1 MIEMSGVQT
10 VLGHEQASFRFE
22 RPAAF
27 LSCVLRSF
35 VVTVGAGLGVGFAQE
50 EDMLTVSGDADAEY
64 SAQFN
69 AIHEEAVTLA
79 LSEEFAAEPGVYAAR
94 ETDAEAA
101 AATQLIWEGS
111 GSTIW
116 QDGGEAGASP
126 WVDNA
131 VFENGNS
138 VLFDDSGQAGEVI
151 LEGAVAPGAMQVNAN
166 NAGGVSGTGS
176 AELEY
181 GYAFT
186 GTGSITD
193 YTDSNGNVHKTS
205 ITNEGTALL
214 VLDTRNTF
222 SGGVTLESGSSVYI
236 GCTHAAGSGAITMM
250 DNTKVIV
257 NYGTDDSEYRA
268 PSLDNR
274 LHITGHGTVSYGTA
288 SFGESTIPCDWRNV
302 SINGGVTGT
311 GTLELRGYTYSTKPR
326 LTSSS
331 QSIMYNYVSA
341 FSVNEQRVK
350 GSLTM
355 GDRFAGT
362 VYLKNEY
369 NHRDDSFKER
379 ENTERVLGGAVQL
392 TLVDDVFSEA
402 CINLTR
408 DTGNRTVG
416 SVFNY
421 LLGKIGETGMAQTS
435 DNILVL
441 SDNNRISLR
450 ALESDFIGSSWRYN
464 DTYIRFLGLTY
475 VATIFEEKYE
485 QADERWLARV
495 VTDSSTTLVLNG
507 DAGETHTFSGSMG
520 FSQSYTQASQGSIEL
535 ANSFNAGSGSLGT
548 TTLSLDKRG
557 GSTQYIHTAN
567 LVNLSLFGG
576 ELGFNHLTLQ
586 DNLYLSGDTK
596 LKLGVTGVGAMA
608 WTSISDTDYDTNTD
622 LTVPGNLEV
631 VTTPSS
637 DNSALPAVATV
648 YGSLN
653 LSLDSAVVFNIN
665 SVMLS
670 KDSAYA
676 LLDVNGEFSLYNTT
690 DITLQFNGVNLAT
703 QNYGSNKYY
712 LVSADNIVVNTNQ
725 ADSNAALIGR
735 TISLG
740 YGYYGRLDIT
750 QDGKYLYMNVVGDPR
765 RTWSGMQDSYI
776 WQDTTTPNAAN
787 SMWKE
792 NRAFDNGQLVL
803 FGNLYRPKAWVS
815 NSSAEL
821 LSSQT
826 VTVSSDKCYAG
837 NVVSAGEKGFEID
850 SLEDAAVGFQ
860 KVQIVGDVA
869 PAAIV
874 IGSNYTL
881 DGVDAEDDTNYY
893 FFGDGHIREVDPNS
907 ELYANFAGEKTNLR
921 KMGTGTA
928 VMATDNSFIGG
939 TILENGRLVMRHRKA
954 LGTGG
959 IQMMHGAVLHGDF
972 EDDRTASYWPTTYG
986 NVYTG
991 EGMSTTTVTNPVHV
1005 SVYVDPENAEYRDVS
1020 DARIANDH
1028 DKKMVLTTLIGGSD
1042 TVVTLYGSSV
1052 SEDESDRYNY
1062 AVFKVLNP
1070 TEFYGTLRMDGNLWG
1085 MSNLAQDL
1093 WSDQA
1098 HAMQGGKVQLE
1109 IMTTEKAEGSGNGNW
1124 LNTTINLS
1132 VENGT
1137 QRTVLA
1143 LDALEVAGASPVQV
1157 AQVNALQGISL
1168 DGSRINSSVLN
1179 MSESTPITLQIMGT
1193 VRGDYDGVLGFGD
1206 FQKTVDYDS
1215 TQQGI
1220 GYEQHTYGCH
1230 WSGGGA
1236 LNVQKDGNA
1245 TQSVNSAWLNQLHV
1259 TGGHFLVDEAL
1270 VVNTL
1275 ITDDTKHLI
1284 VGDAGTSYLHSVVVG
1299 SGGVLSFGC
1308 GMGADAD
1315 AFAGIG
1321 AGVAKHSYE
1330 NSDGD
1335 VEEVASSSFMLLADG
1350 ATLSAHDDWR
1360 TDYRR
1365 NETVNGSNVSLEV
1378 GVDIVS
1384 GATVTINTHHF
1395 TPDATIDALHNVFGN
1410 YSSSHVIHLLGAMQG
1425 KDVHLVF
1432 NNELI
1437 SAAAQ
1442 KNGDATQNPNGL
1454 GYKGQ
1459 TGEQM
1464 GYVAI
1469 RDIHQ
1474 FTGDIT
1480 VKDMTVLQ
1488 VRDANADAG
1497 SEASMAD
1504 VSVTVQGANAA
1515 IQFTE
1520 SASSQFMNEVSL
1532 TDGGRVLIG
1541 GELKETTNGIT
1552 SVDMTG
1558 VDAVVTHWTD
1568 DSASISNLKL
1578 ENAGSRVRLGGTD
1591 ETVAV
1596 ATNASIAS
1604 TDTTEAVELHDM
1616 KLQGSLVQL
1625 QQGCSLDVRDVVAI
1639 DADSRIIGSSS
1650 GVKARALA
1658 AAVEQGVDSLA
1669 AAIPAASEMVSV
1681 SADTTL
1687 ELTAAAERTVY
1698 TSSNQSQILH
1708 VYAEQLQNVDIS
1720 GSGLTLV
1727 LADDIWSTAYHMG
1740 VEFLAIQ
1747 VGGECGRFLFEDE
1760 QTFADGI
1767 VGDDTLFRLTDASG
1781 RQLSSCW
1788 VTSDYVAAQVGEAV
1802 SGYMLWVQVPEPS
1815 TSALGMLAL
1824 GMLAARRRRK

>member
-1 MIEMSGVQT
+1 MKKTPLTHKTTDVHFVDFSGWM
-10 VLGHEQASFRFE
+10 HR
-22 RPAAF
+22 
-27 LSCVLRSF
+27 
-35 VVTVGAGLGVGFAQE
+35 VVVMVGAGIGISFAQE
-50 EDMLTVSGDADAEY
+50 EGSAYTLDNCYTPPNDEFVLSAE
-64 SAQFN
+64 SDVTFALD
-69 AIHEEAVTLA
+69 EEAAGVP
-79 LSEEFAAEPGVYAAR
+79 SVYALRSSGA
-94 ETDAEAA
+94 DIAA
-101 AATQLIWEGS
+101 VAQLIWSGNASNIWQSEGADAS
-111 GSTIW
+111 SPW
-116 QDGGEAGASP
+116 QDGAEFA
-126 WVDNA
+126 D
-131 VFENGNS
+131 GNS
-138 VLFDDSGQAGEVI
+138 VLFDDSGRVGHVI
-151 LEGAVAPGAMQVNAN
+151 LEGKVAPGLITVSAN
-166 NAGGVSGTGS
+166 NVGEDSGTGNS
-176 AELEY
+176 ELEY

-193 YTDSNGNVHKTS
+193 YTDSNGNVHQTA
-205 ITNEGTALL
+205 IYNEGTALL

-222 SGGVTLESGSSVYI
+222 SGGVTLERGASVYI
-236 GCTHAAGSGAITMM
+236 GCAHAAGSGAITMM

-274 LHITGHGTVSYGTA
+274 LNITGHGTVSYGTA
-288 SFGESTIPCDWRNV
+288 AFGESTIPCDWRNV
-302 SINGGVTGT
+302 SINGGVTGA

-341 FSVNEQRVK
+341 FFVNEQRAK
-350 GSLTM
+350 GALTM
-355 GDRFAGT
+355 GDRFNGT

-379 ENTERVLGGAVQL
+379 ENSERVLGGAVQL

-408 DTGNRTVG
+408 DTGDRTVG

-421 LLGKIGETGMAQTS
+421 LIGSVGETGKAQTS

-441 SDNNRISLR
+441 SDNSRISLR

-475 VATIFEEKYE
+475 VATIFEENYK

-495 VTDSSTTLVLNG
+495 VTDSNTTLVLNG
-507 DAGETHTFSGSMG
+507 KAGETHTFSGSMG
-520 FSQSYTQASQGSIEL
+520 FSQSYTQGSQGSIEL
-535 ANSFNAGSGSLGT
+535 AASFNAGSGTLGT

-596 LKLGVTGVGAMA
+596 LKLGVTGVGAKA
-608 WTSISDTDYDTNTD
+608 WTSISGTENNTNTS

-637 DNSALPAVATV
+637 VNDALPAVATV
-648 YGSLN
+648 DGSLN

-670 KDSAYA
+670 TDPAYA
-676 LLDVNGEFSLYNTT
+676 LLDVNGTFSLYNTT

-703 QNYGSNKYY
+703 QDYGSNNYY

-740 YGYYGRLDIT
+740 YGYYGRLDIS

-765 RTWSGMQDSYI
+765 RTWSGMQDSYV

-803 FGNLYRPKAWVS
+803 FGNLYRPEAWVS

-826 VTVSSDKCYAG
+826 VTVSSDKWYSG

-850 SLEDAAVGFQ
+850 SLEDAAAGFQ

-939 TILENGRLVMRHRKA
+939 TILENGRLVMQHRNA

-1005 SVYVDPENAEYRDVS
+1005 SVYVDPDNAEYRDVS

-1028 DKKMVLTTLIGGSD
+1028 DKKMVLTTLTGGSD

-1085 MSNLAQDL
+1085 LSNLAQDL
-1093 WSDQA
+1093 WSDQP

-1137 QRTVLA
+1137 ERTVLA

-1157 AQVNALQGISL
+1157 AQVNALQGISS

-1299 SGGVLSFGC
+1299 AGGVLSFGC
-1308 GMGADAD
+1308 GMDAD

-1321 AGVAKHSYE
+1321 AGVAKYSYE
-1330 NSDGD
+1330 NSAGD

-1365 NETVNGSNVSLEV
+1365 NETVNGSNVTLEV

-1410 YSSSHVIHLLGAMQG
+1410 YSNSHVIHLLGAMQG
-1425 KDVHLVF
+1425 KDVHLIF
-1432 NNELI
+1432 NNENI
-1437 SAAAQ
+1437 SAAALADGSAQ
-1442 KNGDATQNPNGL
+1442 KLQNGL
-1454 GYKGQ
+1454 GYQGE
-1459 TGEQM
+1459 TGSMM

-1469 RDIHQ
+1469 RDINHI
-1474 FTGDIT
+1474 TGDIL
-1480 VKDMTVLQ
+1480 VEDMTVLQ
-1488 VRDANADAG
+1488 VRDAYAQT
-1497 SEASMAD
+1497 ASPESTAD
-1504 VSVTVQGANAA
+1504 VAVMVQGSNAA
-1515 IQFTE
+1515 IQFADT
-1520 SASSQFMNEVSL
+1520 ATSQFMNEVVL
-1532 TDGGRVLIG
+1532 ADGGRVLLG
-1541 GELKETTNGIT
+1541 GELKSST
-1552 SVDMTG
+1552 SGVNEVDLAG
-1558 VDAVVTHWTD
+1558 VDAVV
-1568 DSASISNLKL
+1568 SQRGASRAALSDLVL
-1578 ENAGSRVRLGGTD
+1578 EQGDSRVRLGGTD
-1591 ETVAV
+1591 SAVAV
-1596 ATNASIAS
+1596 AADASIIATGS
-1604 TDTTEAVELHDM
+1604 TKSVELHDM
-1616 KLQGSLVQL
+1616 KLQSSLVQL
-1625 QQGCSLDVRDVVAI
+1625 QKACSLDVSDVLMI
-1639 DADSRIIGSSS
+1639 D
-1650 GVKARALA
+1650 K
-1658 AAVEQGVDSLA
+1658 DSLIVGSA
-1669 AAIPAASEMVSV
+1669 GAGSLPAKVAASAREMDALMQDPADASELVNTS
-1681 SADTTL
+1681 SATTL
-1687 ELTAAAERTVY
+1687 EVTAEENRTLY
-1698 TSSNQSQILH
+1698 TTDNDMSILH
-1708 VYAEQLQNVDIS
+1708 ARVDQLWNVNVS
-1720 GSGLTLV
+1720 GTGLTLV
-1727 LADDIWSTAYHMG
+1727 LADNLWSDAFNMG
-1740 VEFLAIQ
+1740 ADFLAIQ
-1747 VGGECGRFLFEDE
+1747 ISGETGRFLFEDSLSP
-1760 QTFADGI
+1760 AGDVLGDGLNF
-1767 VGDDTLFRLTDASG
+1767 TLTDAAG
-1781 RQLSSCW
+1781 RNLNSHW
-1788 VTSDYVAAQVGEAV
+1788 VTSDYVSAQVGEHV
-1802 SGYMLWVQVPEPS
+1802 SGYVLWVQVPEPA
-1815 TSALGMLAL
+1815 TSVLGMLAL
-1824 GMLAARRRRK
+1824 GMLASRRRRK